1 MYDHPLAVSNA
12 VLRINTNI
20 IKIHRNM
27 KDVALSLVMDNVQK
41 ASRIVDKC
49 EVEIYKDFGIIDK
62 RFLEMK
68 NYDVIT
74 SNSGEDAI
82 EKVKSEKPDAMLLN
96 IRMPGMEGTEVLK
109 RIREFDKNI
118 VIIMVTAVKEE
129 QVGKEA
135 LKAGA
140 DEYITKPI
148 DFNYLEITLLV
159 DLIMRKK

>member
-1 MYDHPLAVSNA
+1 MS
-12 VLRINTNI
+12 
-20 IKIHRNM
+20 KI
-27 KDVALSLVMDNVQK
+27 LVVDDEVK
-41 ASRIVDKC
+41 AC
-49 EVEIYKDFGIIDK
+49 ELLK

-68 NYDVIT
+68 GYDVIMA
-74 SNSGEDAI
+74 NNGEDAI
-82 EKVKSEKPDAMLLN
+82 EKARNEKPDAMLLD

-109 RIREFDKNI
+109 QIREFDKDVGI
-118 VIIMVTAVKEE
+118 VMVTAVKEE

-148 DFNYLEITLLV
+148 DFNYLETTLLV

>member
-1 MYDHPLAVSNA
+1 MS
-12 VLRINTNI
+12 
-20 IKIHRNM
+20 KI
-27 KDVALSLVMDNVQK
+27 LVVDDEVK
-41 ASRIVDKC
+41 AC
-49 EVEIYKDFGIIDK
+49 ELLK

-68 NYDVIT
+68 GYDVIMA
-74 SNSGEDAI
+74 NNGEDAI
-82 EKVKSEKPDAMLLN
+82 EKAKSEKPDVMLLD

-109 RIREFDKNI
+109 RIREFDKDVGI
-118 VIIMVTAVKEE
+118 VMVTAVKEE

-148 DFNYLEITLLV
+148 DFNYLETTLLV